1 MMSSDIA
8 GKLLLIV
15 FFLLCS
21 AYFSA
26 TETAFSSLSKTRVR
40 AMAERGNR
48 RAELVLS
55 LAERYDDLLST
66 ILVGNNIVNIA
77 IASVG
82 TILFVR
88 RFGEDLG
95 SSLSTVVVTVVVL
108 FFGEVTPQS
117 LAKESPEK
125 MAMRS
130 ALLRVLLIILT
141 PVNRIFS
148 AWKAL
153 LSRVFQVGEDRKL
166 TQEELLLLVDE
177 VERDGGIDSQERELV
192 RSAIEFNDLTAEDI
206 LTPRVSIVG
215 VEAASDRTTAAE
227 LFDTSGYSRLPV
239 YEGTI
244 DHIVGVLHLKDLYAP
259 ENRDAAVR
267 ELMKPVLNAA
277 PATPIGAL
285 LRRLQRAKMHIAVVA
300 DEHGGTLGIVTME
313 DILEELVGEIWDEH
327 DEIEESI
334 CRLDDRRY
342 RLSGDLSPQKAFA
355 LFHLREETDSS
366 TVSGWLMEMLGRVP
380 AAADQVTVQDVT
392 FTVEGTEL
400 NRVTSVLAERCCADA
415 AQPGA

>member
-1 MMSSDIA
+1 MMSSDIT

-108 FFGEVTPQS
+108 FFGEVTPKS

-125 MAMRS
+125 IAMRS
-130 ALLRVLLIILT
+130 APLLRVLLIILT

-192 RSAIEFNDLTAEDI
+192 RNAIEFNDLTAEDI

-239 YEGTI
+239 YEG
-244 DHIVGVLHLKDLYAP
+244 DLDDIVGIVYLYAP